1 MKVSPSCP
9 IRTTLEMLG
18 GKWAFL
24 ILHALHASPMRF
36 GALNKAIPDISE
48 KMLAQELKRLADNG
62 LVERKNYGEVPP
74 KVDYRLTNLG
84 KEAHALITPIR
95 AFGLRY
101 LDYLK
106 QDQL

>member
-24 ILHALHASPMRF
+24 ILHALHESPMRF
-36 GALNKAIPDISE
+36 GVLNKAIPDISE

-74 KVDYRLTNLG
+74 KVDYRLTRLG
-84 KEAHALITPIR
+84 QEAHGLIGPIR
-95 AFGLRY
+95 DFGLRY
-101 LDYLK
+101 LEHLK
-106 QDQL
+106 QSHS

>member
-18 GKWAFL
+18 GTWAFL
-24 ILHALHASPMRF
+24 ILHALQSSPMRL

-62 LVERKNYGEVPP
+62 LLERRNYGEVAP
-74 KVDYRLTNLG
+74 KVDYRLTDIG
-84 KEAHALITPIR
+84 KEAQALIGPIR
-95 AFGLRY
+95 EFGLIMHIF
-101 LDYLK
+101 
-106 QDQL
+106 